1 MLPEDSRRSTAA
13 SPDVECAFLRGAERR
28 GAGADAAGHHLFPQV
43 MDLGLE
49 TTVLCVNRRQKHF
62 QAFSLPVGGGSAGSV
77 NKTSTSLVT
86 SSLSATVE
94 ARRKSPGSEFFFS
107 MHRHRGA
114 RQARLTH
121 TQTYKRKQASDQ
133 QILYGDHQIVCL
145 M

>member
-1 MLPEDSRRSTAA
+1 MLPEDSGRSTAA

-77 NKTSTSLVT
+77 NETSTSLLT
-86 SSLSATVE
+86 TSLSATVE
-94 ARRKSPGSEFFFS
+94 ARRKSAGSEFFFFQCT
-107 MHRHRGA
+107 GTQGG
-114 RQARLTH
+114 RQARLAH
-121 TQTYKRKQASDQ
+121 TDLQTKASDQ

>member
-77 NKTSTSLVT
+77 NKTSTSLLT
-86 SSLSATVE
+86 TSLSATVE
-94 ARRKSPGSEFFFS
+94 ARRKSPGSEFFFQCTGTQEGDK
-107 MHRHRGA
+107 RDW
-114 RQARLTH
+114 H

>member
-1 MLPEDSRRSTAA
+1 MLPEDSRRWTAA

-86 SSLSATVE
+86 TSLSATVKIV
-94 ARRKSPGSEFFFS
+94 RKWIFF
-107 MHRHRGA
+107 
-114 RQARLTH
+114 
-121 TQTYKRKQASDQ
+121 
-133 QILYGDHQIVCL
+133 
-145 M
+145 